1 MATSHA
7 PRQRRGNARWNSPT
21 TDDGQFE
28 TVSLARGHVTIIAKT
43 EEEERIQ
50 ASCVTVMIV
59 LTIFGKAHGF

>member
-1 MATSHA
+1 MEFADNGRTDG
-7 PRQRRGNARWNSPT
+7 RT
-21 TDDGQFE
+21 DVDDGQFE
-28 TVSLARGHVTIIAKT
+28 AVSLARGHVTILAKT